1 MFPSTEREPLIECLP
16 NGDTAFDDARQPAGV
31 VQVVVPRAQ
40 KVNRLEVAYAVAGF
54 RADTLDDAVPG
65 RIAALARVDQAPDI
79 LT

>member
-1 MFPSTEREPLIECLP
+1 M
-16 NGDTAFDDARQPAGV
+16 
-31 VQVVVPRAQ
+31 PRAQ